1 MSVPICSVPIC
12 GGGGGIFNLG
22 SGDGYSVRAM
32 VEAARAVT
40 GHAIPV
46 EVGPRRAGDP
56 ARLVADST
64 RAKKVLGWTSRVT
77 KMEDIVATAW
87 NWHRSHPDGYG
98 D

>member
-1 MSVPICSVPIC
+1 MI
-12 GGGGGIFNLG
+12 
-22 SGDGYSVRAM
+22 
-32 VEAARAVT
+32 EAACAAT

-56 ARLVADST
+56 ARLVADSA
-64 RAKKVLGWTSRVT
+64 RARKVLGWTPRVT
-77 KMEDIVATAW
+77 NMEDIVATAW

>member
-64 RAKKVLGWTSRVT
+64 RAKKVLGWTPRVT